1 MPIFLPKVVQNI
13 PACRRGRSADGG
25 RGGRCGRGGGGGR
38 VPGARRSRGRGS
50 YSARAQWP
58 CGCLASPPGARTGN
72 TQTSHQGSI
81 FCNGKVIDRKVSRSF
96 EDSFNTRIKNTK
108 FLIVSA
114 IFYSKHIFF
123 YSIVCNLFPLPLTS
137 VLGPDVT
144 PE

>member
-13 PACRRGRSADGG
+13 PACRRGRSAGGG

-58 CGCLASPPGARTGN
+58 CGCLASPHGARTGN

-81 FCNGKVIDRKVSRSF
+81 FCNGKIIDRKVSRSF
-96 EDSFNTRIKNTK
+96 EDSLNTRIKKQNSSLSQLFSTQNTY
-108 FLIVSA
+108 FSTQLFA
-114 IFYSKHIFF
+114 TYSP
-123 YSIVCNLFPLPLTS
+123 CL
-137 VLGPDVT
+137 
-144 PE
+144 